1 MPLHWL
7 ELRWL
12 GRNWSWRALGAGD
25 RTVGAGTA
33 DPDGWRPFGRGVA
46 RPRVRLDGL
55 GWVELVDPSEPSML
69 LHDLTSGDRLEAE
82 DVHEYV
88 EVCDD
93 GVRPLDVP
101 DHPPLL
107 DGQVFT
113 VGDRILRMLLADAPR
128 HTTTTGIDI
137 RDAACQ
143 LDVGEGEATFTVGSG
158 SRTLRGES
166 ARVIRVYASARLR
179 PGEGWLAPLDAYAEW
194 VAVGGHPDSPA
205 DRVAWERGKVRS
217 RLVLSGVAGVPELF
231 ESRRDGLTTIVRL
244 SLPPGRITVDGRG
257 PTGPAGK
264 AGQGRGGPP
273 R

>member
-7 ELRWL
+7 ELRWF
-12 GRNWSWRALGAGD
+12 GRKWCWRALGAVD

-33 DPDGWRPFGRGVA
+33 DAEGWRPFARGVA

-69 LHDLTSGDRLEAE
+69 LHDLRSGDRLEAE

-93 GVRPLDVP
+93 GIRPLDALELA
-101 DHPPLL
+101 PLL

-113 VGDRILRMLLADAPR
+113 VGDRVLRMLLADTPR
-128 HTTTTGIDI
+128 HTSATGIDL

-143 LDVGEGEATFTVGSG
+143 LDVGDGEAVFTVGTD
-158 SRTLRGES
+158 SRTLWGES
-166 ARVIRVYASARLR
+166 ARVLRVYASARIHS
-179 PGEGWLAPLDAYAEW
+179 GEGWLAPIDAYAEW
-194 VAVGGHPDSPA
+194 VAVGGHPESPA
-205 DRVAWERGKVRS
+205 ERVAWERGKVRS
-217 RLVLSGVAGVPELF
+217 RLVLAGAGGVPELF
-231 ESRRDGLTTIVRL
+231 ESKREGMTILVRL

-257 PTGPAGK
+257 PTTSGGK
-264 AGQGRGGPP
+264 AGQGRRDPL